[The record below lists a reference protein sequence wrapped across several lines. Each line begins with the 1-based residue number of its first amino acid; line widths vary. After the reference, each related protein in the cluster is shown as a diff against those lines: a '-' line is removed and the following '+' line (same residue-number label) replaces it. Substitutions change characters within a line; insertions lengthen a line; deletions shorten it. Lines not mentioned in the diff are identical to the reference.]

1 MSYFRTIKNLK
12 CYYNFFT
19 NKKFEL
25 RSFIYSDLKES
36 VPVIFKDSHEVIMP
50 NDYQENESKITK
62 QAINFKILYLKHS
75 KIKKKLQ
82 LLSNKKKGK
91 NTQNNVMNINSITI
105 NKITDNFCLLKKA
118 KCVHCKIP
126 CRFNLDGVERLT
138 SKLLK
143 EELKLHSH
151 PTSRVINKM
160 NRNKE
165 QEKIELLNHY
175 KTVHFL
181 K

>member
-1 MSYFRTIKNLK
+1 
-12 CYYNFFT
+12 
-19 NKKFEL
+19 
-25 RSFIYSDLKES
+25 
-36 VPVIFKDSHEVIMP
+36 
-50 NDYQENESKITK
+50 
-62 QAINFKILYLKHS
+62 
-75 KIKKKLQ
+75 
-82 LLSNKKKGK
+82 
-91 NTQNNVMNINSITI
+91 MNINSITI
-105 NKITDNFCLLKKA
+105 NKITDNFCFLKKA

-181 K
+181 KWRYTTKVKQILYNAKFNKIYFKR